1 MISATANP
9 SEVSSLLRAST
20 AAASRVGKN
29 AGSSST
35 DASNQAQQAAG
46 TAATDGSKR
55 DASQAKTPTGQPLS
69 QQQQE
74 QVDQLKKIDKDTR
87 AHEQAHL
94 AAAGG
99 LAVSGAN
106 YKLTTGPDGKQYA
119 NGGDV
124 SVDVSPG
131 RTPEET
137 VRKARIIQAAALAPA
152 DPSGQD
158 FSVAAQAGA
167 MEQQAQAEIAKRSP
181 QGQQL
186 AGAYQ
191 PSNQL
196 QQSTFQAVA

>member
-9 SEVSSLLRAST
+9 SEASSLVQAS
-20 AAASRVGKN
+20 AAASTRAAGKTTSTS
-29 AGSSST
+29 AT
-35 DASNQAQQAAG
+35 DATATAGTQAAS
-46 TAATDGSKR
+46 ASKT

-69 QQQQE
+69 DTQQK
-74 QVDQLKKIDKDTR
+74 QVDELKKIDKDTR

-152 DPSGQD
+152 GPSGQD
-158 FSVAAQAGA
+158 FSVAAQARA
-167 MEQQAQAEIAKRSP
+167 MEMQAQAEIAKRTP

-191 PSNQL
+191 PSDQP
-196 QQSTFQAVA
+196 QQSAFSAVA